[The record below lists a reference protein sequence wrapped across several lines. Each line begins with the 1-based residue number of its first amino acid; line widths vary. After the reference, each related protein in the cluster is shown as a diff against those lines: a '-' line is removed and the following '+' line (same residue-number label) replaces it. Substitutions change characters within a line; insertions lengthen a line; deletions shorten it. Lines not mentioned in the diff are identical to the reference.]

1 MIEGGKYHDSLEE
14 LFTLQNIA
22 ELTVIRYKV
31 FTFDLDSKYPRNLNK
46 PGRLFFFG
54 FTHLCEFVNVALS

>member
-22 ELTVIRYKV
+22 ELRVISYKV
-31 FTFDLDSKYPRNLNK
+31 FTFDDFGFNVLDSRISV
-46 PGRLFFFG
+46 RLY
-54 FTHLCEFVNVALS
+54 T

>member
-22 ELTVIRYKV
+22 ELRVISYKV
-31 FTFDLDSKYPRNLNK
+31 FTFDFGFKITGDQTRS
-46 PGRLFFFG
+46 FFG
-54 FTHLCEFVNVALS
+54 LTHLRL

>member
-22 ELTVIRYKV
+22 ELRVISYKV
-31 FTFDLDSKYPRNLNK
+31 FIFDFGFNVLDSRFSV
-46 PGRLFFFG
+46 RLY
-54 FTHLCEFVNVALS
+54 T